1 MAPHI
6 EKAQLISKPTRRSC
20 SKSPS
25 KPGKENEEMPK
36 QLQEQATP
44 PRKISD
50 EFLKVIV
57 PGRKISAPELNRPPV
72 KKGGRR
78 NLFMERCISQEEKE
92 NIKTKPPMRKFSTP
106 AIPSISKTN
115 VDENDNTTAKVEAPK
130 TILPVYEV
138 CTKPRNNNNNQS
150 CQITQPK
157 VEENAPVPVN
167 RRYSR
172 PASIIE
178 DIDTEKLI
186 KGGEEDKKSRRI
198 SVPMFHISQE
208 GSSNNN
214 TGSRKL
220 YTERCISTEEK
231 ENIKSKPI
239 AKKPPKEKPPNTTID
254 INDHDSDL
262 TKDSKATKDTTE
274 AKETKE
280 VSNGKKLLEKVKL
293 KPKSA
298 QRKLSA
304 PAKMMTPPP
313 ITSPAVNGH
322 DLLSSGIVLDGR
334 GGGVG
339 IDATLPLRREEDGK
353 PSFANAAKVVHAKVQ
368 VNLYLKQEFCNM
380 YSKLNSYHLFKS
392 LIPYNLF

>member
-1 MAPHI
+1 
-6 EKAQLISKPTRRSC
+6 
-20 SKSPS
+20 
-25 KPGKENEEMPK
+25 
-36 QLQEQATP
+36 
-44 PRKISD
+44 
-50 EFLKVIV
+50 
-57 PGRKISAPELNRPPV
+57 
-72 KKGGRR
+72 
-78 NLFMERCISQEEKE
+78 
-92 NIKTKPPMRKFSTP
+92 MRKFSTP

-115 VDENDNTTAKVEAPK
+115 VDENDNAAAKVEAPK

-157 VEENAPVPVN
+157 VEESAPIPVN

-178 DIDTEKLI
+178 DIDTEKLL
-186 KGGEEDKKSRRI
+186 KDGEEDKKSRRI

-239 AKKPPKEKPPNTTID
+239 AKKPPKEKPPNTTND
-254 INDHDSDL
+254 INDHDSDS

-280 VSNGKKLLEKVKL
+280 ISHGKKLLEKVKL

-313 ITSPAVNGH
+313 ITSPQERV
-322 DLLSSGIVLDGR
+322 S
-334 GGGVG
+334 
-339 IDATLPLRREEDGK
+339 
-353 PSFANAAKVVHAKVQ
+353 NAI
-368 VNLYLKQEFCNM
+368 M
-380 YSKLNSYHLFKS
+380 
-392 LIPYNLF
+392 LIPVNPIC